1 MSSLCGS
8 TQVSLALSSGWGFFL
23 DRCFFLSKERKMS
36 HVTVLLSRA
45 TLPLGGKDFI
55 LGVALE

>member
-8 TQVSLALSSGWGFFL
+8 TQVILALSSGWGFFL
-23 DRCFFLSKERKMS
+23 DRYFSLSKERKMS
-36 HVTVLLSRA
+36 QVTVLLSST

-55 LGVALE
+55 LGVALK

>member
-8 TQVSLALSSGWGFFL
+8 TQVILALSSGWGFFL

-36 HVTVLLSRA
+36 HECSFQGPLSHWEGR
-45 TLPLGGKDFI
+45 TSF
-55 LGVALE
+55 